1 MIKPNHTL
9 DDYEPLSLTSS
20 AFSANGPIPRKYTCD
35 GSDINPSLEIASIP
49 TKAKSLALVVVDPD
63 APGGTWVHWIVCN
76 IPITHKIEEHSV
88 PGIEGVNDFGRVDY
102 GGPCPPDGK
111 HRYFFKMYA
120 LDQILELEE
129 GFTLDELNEAMHSH
143 ILGYGELMGVYTR
156 N

>member
-9 DDYEPLSLTSS
+9 DDYEPLSLTSN
-20 AFSANGPIPRKYTCD
+20 AFSANGLIPRKYTCD
-35 GSDINPSLEIASIP
+35 GIDINPSLEIASIP

-63 APGGTWVHWIVCN
+63 APGGKWVHWIVCN

-102 GGPCPPDGK
+102 GGPCPPDGE

-129 GFTLDELNEAMHSH
+129 GFTIDELNEAMHSH